1 MEALKALLESDAIS
15 EQMKSEIQGAWD
27 VKVVEN
33 RNQVTTEL
41 REEFAKK
48 YEHDKS
54 AMIEAIDTVVSEKL
68 TEEMVEFNE
77 DRKQLAEAKAKYAI
91 KMREDA
97 ALMKNCVMEQLAGEI
112 SELHSDQK
120 TTATKFA
127 VLEDFVVE
135 QLAKELAE
143 FQEDKKDLAETKVR
157 LVRESKSHF
166 AKVKQDFITRS
177 VTALSETV
185 EKGLR
190 SEILQL
196 KEDIEV
202 ARMNDFGRKIFE
214 AFAGEYLNSHL
225 NEKSET
231 KKLLKVLN
239 AKDKQLAEAKT
250 FVIKAK
256 NLAESKNNE
265 VKHLVESRDRAK
277 VLNDLTSPLSKGQKS
292 IMNDLLETVQTNRLQ
307 SSFNKYLPSVI
318 DGGTQPKQKAMLKE
332 GKEVTGNRKT
342 ENMTATADT
351 NVLDMRRLAGLK

>member
-15 EQMKSEIQGAWD
+15 EQMKSEIQEAWD
-27 VKVVEN
+27 IKVVEN
-33 RNQVTTEL
+33 RKQVTTAL

-68 TEEMVEFNE
+68 IEEMVEFNE

-97 ALMKNCVMEQLAGEI
+97 KLMKRFVMEQLAGEI
-112 SELHSDQK
+112 SELHNDQK

-143 FQEDKKDLAETKVR
+143 FQEDKNDLAETKVR

-166 AKVKQDFITRS
+166 AKVKQDFINRS

-239 AKDKQLAEAKT
+239 AKDKQLAEAKA
-250 FVIKAK
+250 FAVKAK

-277 VLNDLTSPLSKGQKS
+277 VLNDLTGPLNKSQKA
-292 IMNDLLETVQTNRLQ
+292 IMNDLLESVQTNRLQ

-318 DGGTQPKQKAMLKE
+318 DGHPRARQKAPLKE
-332 GKEVTGNRKT
+332 GKEITGNRKQ
-342 ENMTATADT
+342 EHMTSTADT
-351 NVLDMRRLAGLK
+351 NVLDIRRLAGLK